1 MTRVS
6 KADLLDAL
14 SNNLL
19 VEKWNSCSFV
29 ESRRIALIFELSTGE
44 WLSVQSG
51 FAGFITVS
59 KRQAVYKSRFG
70 GASGVCCEF
79 CRYKNYLKFMDR
91 ANKSDIRACTQA
103 GAS

>member
-1 MTRVS
+1 M
-6 KADLLDAL
+6 D
-14 SNNLL
+14 
-19 VEKWNSCSFV
+19 SFLIV
-29 ESRRIALIFELSTGE
+29 ESRRIAFIFKLSTGE